1 MLHYYIQ
8 KSTLIAQHV
17 HDHMGE
23 SHENLSGHISPQN
36 QKKKRKNRI
45 NSVHNV
51 ANLKMF
57 LYCDIC
63 YIYINILK
71 ELNFF
76 FFFNDNLL

>member
-1 MLHYYIQ
+1 MTIW
-8 KSTLIAQHV
+8 V
-17 HDHMGE
+17 
-23 SHENLSGHISPQN
+23 NLMKTCPVTFHHKI
-36 QKKKRKNRI
+36 KRKNRI

-76 FFFNDNLL
+76 FFFNDNLLWKY